1 MNKQLE
7 KILADLKEI
16 REMNQKTADILKN
29 LIETL

>member
-1 MNKQLE
+1 MNEQLE